1 MQKRLI
7 LFSLLAVV
15 ALVAVVA
22 AVSLTVY
29 AIGINSVAAQSD
41 EVTTE
46 AIEAAPVQAE
56 PVVIESQ
63 VKYEG
68 YTGGGCPHSAQQMMT
83 HKTDKET
90 IEAPSE
96 PLLTQAQR

>member
-1 MQKRLI
+1 MQKRFI
-7 LFSLLAVV
+7 LFPLLVAV
-15 ALVAVVA
+15 ALVAFVT
-22 AVSLTVY
+22 VSLTVF
-29 AIGINSVAAQSD
+29 AIGIDSAAAQSD
-41 EVTTE
+41 EVTTIE

-68 YTGGGCPHSAQQMMT
+68 YTGGGCSHSVQQMMT

-96 PLLTQAQR
+96 PLLTQVRP

>member
-1 MQKRLI
+1 MQKRFI
-7 LFSLLAVV
+7 LFSLLAAV
-15 ALVAVVA
+15 ALVAFV
-22 AVSLTVY
+22 AVSLIVY
-29 AIGINSVAAQSD
+29 AIGIDSAAAQSD
-41 EVTTE
+41 EVTTLE

-68 YTGGGCPHSAQQMMT
+68 HTGGGCSRSVQQMMT

-90 IEAPSE
+90 IEAHNE
-96 PLLTQAQR
+96 PLLTQVRP

>member
-1 MQKRLI
+1 MQKRFI
-7 LFSLLAVV
+7 LFSLLAAV
-15 ALVAVVA
+15 ALVAFV
-22 AVSLTVY
+22 AVSLIVY
-29 AIGINSVAAQSD
+29 AIGIDSAAAQSD
-41 EVTTE
+41 EVTTLE

-68 YTGGGCPHSAQQMMT
+68 HTGGGCSHSVQQMMT

-90 IEAPSE
+90 IEAPTE
-96 PLLTQAQR
+96 PLLTQVRP

>member
-1 MQKRLI
+1 MQKRFI
-7 LFSLLAVV
+7 LFSLLAAI
-15 ALVAVVA
+15 ALVVLA
-22 AVSLTVY
+22 AASLTVY
-29 AIGINSVAAQSD
+29 AIGIDSAPAQSD
-41 EVTTE
+41 EVTTLE

-68 YTGGGCPHSAQQMMT
+68 YTGGGCSHSVQQMMT

-90 IEAPSE
+90 IEAPTE
-96 PLLTQAQR
+96 PLLTQVRP

>member
-1 MQKRLI
+1 MQKRFI
-7 LFSLLAVV
+7 LFSLLAAI
-15 ALVAVVA
+15 ALVALA
-22 AVSLTVY
+22 AASLTVY
-29 AIGINSVAAQSD
+29 AIGIDSAPAQSN
-41 EVTTE
+41 EVTTIE

-68 YTGGGCPHSAQQMMT
+68 YTGGGCSHSVQQMMT

-90 IEAPSE
+90 IEAPDE
-96 PLLTQAQR
+96 QLLTQAQR